1 MKNDLEKINAF
12 LKWKHFNSYFFI
24 FAGSVC
30 WTRWNI
36 SWSKLENVARIIG
49 KELRCLVCQ
58 NEDIENSNA
67 DIAKDLR
74 ILVRKM
80 LSEGKTK
87 DEIISY
93 VHSRYGDFVLFNP
106 PVRFDTSLLWLLP
119 IIFLIFLCYTFF
131 RKKH

>member
-1 MKNDLEKINAF
+1 MKKILIIMF
-12 LKWKHFNSYFFI
+12 LLYSQVQ
-24 FAGSVC
+24 SVEPDE
-30 WTRWNI
+30 I
-36 SWSKLENVARIIG
+36 LADQKLENVAQLIG

-67 DIAKDLR
+67 DMARDLR

-93 VHSRYGDFVLFNP
+93 IHSRYGDFVLFNP
-106 PVRFDTSLLWLLP
+106 PVRYDTSLLWLLP
-119 IIFLIFLCYTFF
+119 VIFLILLSYTFF

>member
-1 MKNDLEKINAF
+1 MKKILIVMF
-12 LKWKHFNSYFFI
+12 LLYSQVQ
-24 FAGSVC
+24 SVEPDE
-30 WTRWNI
+30 I
-36 SWSKLENVARIIG
+36 LADQKLENVARLIG

-67 DIAKDLR
+67 DMARDLR

-87 DEIISY
+87 DEIMSY

-106 PVRFDTSLLWLLP
+106 PIRFDTSLLWLLP
-119 IIFLIFLCYTFF
+119 IIFLIVLCYTFF
-131 RKKH
+131 RKKN

>member
-1 MKNDLEKINAF
+1 MKKILIVMF
-12 LKWKHFNSYFFI
+12 LLYSQVQAVEPDEI
-24 FAGSVC
+24 LADQ
-30 WTRWNI
+30 
-36 SWSKLENVARIIG
+36 KLENVARLIG

-67 DIAKDLR
+67 DMARDLR

-93 VHSRYGDFVLFNP
+93 IHSRYGDFVLFKP
-106 PVRFDTSLLWLLP
+106 PIRYDTSLLWLLP
-119 IIFLIFLCYTFF
+119 IIFFILLSYTFF

>member
-1 MKNDLEKINAF
+1 MKKILIVIF
-12 LKWKHFNSYFFI
+12 LLYSQVQAVEPDEI
-24 FAGSVC
+24 LADE
-30 WTRWNI
+30 
-36 SWSKLENVARIIG
+36 KLENIARLIG

-67 DIAKDLR
+67 DMARDLR

-80 LSEGKTK
+80 LSEGKKK

-93 VHSRYGDFVLFNP
+93 IHSRYGDFVLFNP
-106 PVRFDTSLLWLLP
+106 PVRYDTSLLWLLP
-119 IIFLIFLCYTFF
+119 IIFLILLSYTFF

>member
-1 MKNDLEKINAF
+1 MKKILIVMF
-12 LKWKHFNSYFFI
+12 LLYSQVQAVEPDEI
-24 FAGSVC
+24 LADQ
-30 WTRWNI
+30 
-36 SWSKLENVARIIG
+36 KLENVARLIG

-67 DIAKDLR
+67 DMARDLR
-74 ILVRKM
+74 VLVRKM

-93 VHSRYGDFVLFNP
+93 IHSRYGDFVLFNP
-106 PVRFDTSLLWLLP
+106 PVRYDTSLLWLLP
-119 IIFLIFLCYTFF
+119 IIFLILLSYTFF

>member
-1 MKNDLEKINAF
+1 MKKILIVMF
-12 LKWKHFNSYFFI
+12 LLYSQVQ
-24 FAGSVC
+24 SVEPDE
-30 WTRWNI
+30 I
-36 SWSKLENVARIIG
+36 LADQKLENVARLIG

-67 DIAKDLR
+67 DMARDLR

-93 VHSRYGDFVLFNP
+93 IHSRYGDFVLFKP
-106 PVRFDTSLLWLLP
+106 PIRYDTSLLWLLP
-119 IIFLIFLCYTFF
+119 IIFLILLSYTFF

>member
-1 MKNDLEKINAF
+1 MKKILIVFFF
-12 LKWKHFNSYFFI
+12 LYSQVQ
-24 FAGSVC
+24 SVEPDE
-30 WTRWNI
+30 I
-36 SWSKLENVARIIG
+36 LADQKLENVAKLIG

-67 DIAKDLR
+67 DIARDLR

-87 DEIISY
+87 DEIMSY

-106 PVRFDTSLLWLLP
+106 PIRFDTSLLWLLP
-119 IIFLIFLCYTFF
+119 IIFLIVLCYTFF
-131 RKKH
+131 RKKN

>member
-1 MKNDLEKINAF
+1 MKKILIIMF
-12 LKWKHFNSYFFI
+12 LLYSQVQ
-24 FAGSVC
+24 SVEPDE
-30 WTRWNI
+30 I
-36 SWSKLENVARIIG
+36 LADQKLENVARLIG

-67 DIAKDLR
+67 DMARDLR

-93 VHSRYGDFVLFNP
+93 IHSRYGDFVLFNP
-106 PVRFDTSLLWLLP
+106 PVRYDTSLLWLLP
-119 IIFLIFLCYTFF
+119 IIFLILLSYAFF

>member
-1 MKNDLEKINAF
+1 MKKILIVFFF
-12 LKWKHFNSYFFI
+12 LYSPVQ
-24 FAGSVC
+24 SVEPDE
-30 WTRWNI
+30 I
-36 SWSKLENVARIIG
+36 LADQKLENVAKLIG

-67 DIAKDLR
+67 DIARDLR

-87 DEIISY
+87 DEIMSY

-119 IIFLIFLCYTFF
+119 ILFLIVLCYTFF
-131 RKKH
+131 RKKN

>member
-1 MKNDLEKINAF
+1 MKKILIIMF
-12 LKWKHFNSYFFI
+12 LLCSQVQAVEPDEI
-24 FAGSVC
+24 LADQ
-30 WTRWNI
+30 
-36 SWSKLENVARIIG
+36 KLENVARLIG

-67 DIAKDLR
+67 DMARDLR

-93 VHSRYGDFVLFNP
+93 IHSRYGDFVLFNP
-106 PVRFDTSLLWLLP
+106 PVRYDTLLLWLLP
-119 IIFLIFLCYTFF
+119 IIFLILLSYTFF

>member
-1 MKNDLEKINAF
+1 MKKILIIMF
-12 LKWKHFNSYFFI
+12 LLYSQVQ
-24 FAGSVC
+24 SVEPDE
-30 WTRWNI
+30 I
-36 SWSKLENVARIIG
+36 LADQKLENVARLIG

-67 DIAKDLR
+67 DMARDLR

-93 VHSRYGDFVLFNP
+93 IHSRYGDFVLFNP
-106 PVRFDTSLLWLLP
+106 PVRYDTLLLWLLP
-119 IIFLIFLCYTFF
+119 IIFLILLSYTFF

>member
-1 MKNDLEKINAF
+1 MKKIFIVIF
-12 LKWKHFNSYFFI
+12 LFCSQVH
-24 FAGSVC
+24 SVEPDE
-30 WTRWNI
+30 I
-36 SWSKLENVARIIG
+36 LSDQKLENIARLIG

-80 LSEGKTK
+80 LSDGKTK
-87 DEIISY
+87 NEIISY
-93 VHSRYGDFVLFNP
+93 IHSRYGDFVLFNP
-106 PVRFDTSLLWLLP
+106 PIRYDTSLLWLLP
-119 IIFLIFLCYTFF
+119 IIFLILLSYIFF